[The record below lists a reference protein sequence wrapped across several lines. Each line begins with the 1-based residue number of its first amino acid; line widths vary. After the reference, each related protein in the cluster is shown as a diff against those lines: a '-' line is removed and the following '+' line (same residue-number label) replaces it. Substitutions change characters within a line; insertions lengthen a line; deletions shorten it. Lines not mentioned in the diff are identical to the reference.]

1 MSMGR
6 HAPVVAALV
15 GSLLLTGLPAV
26 GRGAARPPSASCSR
40 SETAKVVKSF
50 VRAFNRGD
58 VDRVDRLWA
67 HEPDFQWYFVDD
79 EREQDAEDRLR
90 LALYFEER
98 VLLND
103 RLQLRRLSVKPN
115 SSDFGFKL
123 VRSTDDQRQ
132 DASGLFHG
140 KGAARESIP
149 LPSPSEPF
157 PTSTCLLVVWSMDN
171 HTE

>member
-1 MSMGR
+1 MGIRR

-15 GSLLLTGLPAV
+15 ASLFLTGLPAV
-26 GRGAARPPSASCSR
+26 GKDQARPPSASCSR
-40 SETAKVVKSF
+40 SETARVIKRF

-58 VDRVDRLWA
+58 VDRLDRLWA

-79 EREQDAEDRLR
+79 EREQDAEDRLMLR
-90 LALYFEER
+90 LYFEER

-103 RLQLRRLSVKPN
+103 RLQLRRLSVRPN
-115 SSDFGFKL
+115 SLDFAFKL
-123 VRSTDDQRQ
+123 LRSTDDERE

-171 HTE
+171 DIE